1 MVTLNIIKE
10 NEMSYYPAG
19 AECDPRA
26 PWNEQ
31 EVEEVK
37 IDAIDV
43 EMWLKDEKIT
53 EVYEIIASIANKE
66 YTVENLLKD
75 MKGE

>member
-1 MVTLNIIKE
+1 
-10 NEMSYYPAG
+10 MSYYPAG

-31 EVEEVK
+31 EGEEVK

-53 EVYEIIASIANKE
+53 EVYEIIASIVNGE